1 MVVLGIDPGSLA
13 TGWGVLE
20 GEGAR
25 TQVVDYGV
33 LRTPKGALL
42 PKRLAAIHDGL
53 GEVFVKHRPAS
64 CALESLFYSKNIQT
78 AFVIGEARGVALLA
92 SEKAG
97 VPVFE
102 YAPAEVKQAVTGRG
116 QASKAQ
122 VGYMIRRLLAL
133 PEDPPEDACDALAI
147 ALCHLTRGK
156 ARRRMSKA
164 R

>member
-1 MVVLGIDPGSLA
+1 MGIDPGSLA

-25 TQVVDYGV
+25 THVVGYGV
-33 LRTPKGALL
+33 LRAPKGALL
-42 PKRLAAIHDGL
+42 PKRLAAIHEGL
-53 GEVFVKHRPAS
+53 GAVFAKHRPAS

-116 QASKAQ
+116 QATKVQ

-133 PEDPPEDACDALAI
+133 REVPPEDACDALAI

-156 ARRRMSKA
+156 ARGRMSEA